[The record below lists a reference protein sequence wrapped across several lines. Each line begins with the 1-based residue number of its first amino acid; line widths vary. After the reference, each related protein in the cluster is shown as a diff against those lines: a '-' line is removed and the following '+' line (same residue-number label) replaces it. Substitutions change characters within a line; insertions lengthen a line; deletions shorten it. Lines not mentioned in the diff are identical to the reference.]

1 MAKMETDKI
10 NTHGGAGR
18 GQGRKSKGLAPKKA
32 LGVKVDSDTKTHL
45 VSLSET
51 SGHSQA
57 SIVQY
62 AIKSVTHLPT
72 SLD

>member
-32 LGVKVDSDTKTHL
+32 LGVKVDSDTKAYL
-45 VSLSET
+45 VNLSEV

-62 AIKSVTHLPT
+62 AIKSVTTLPVI
-72 SLD
+72 LD